1 MGMVSEVCMGLVLD
15 SCGFKKE
22 PIESNVLYGSIYSI
36 FGTPLPC
43 ERALTDLG
51 INVSGEGIY

>member
-1 MGMVSEVCMGLVLD
+1 MGLVLD